1 MYLYKRDGTPRLNM
15 GDEVRSIF
23 SSAPTKINTPVP
35 ICWMPAARG
44 ICPQKS
50 LYDFTTE
57 TQDSAH
63 LAAPAHPGSAELAR
77 HAPRRA
83 PYGRQGPWWPPRAL
97 SPEPGGRLAGPRHS
111 LGRATTYLA
120 EKVAPGELLN
130 HNISAARSIL

>member
-44 ICPQKS
+44 ICPQRP

-57 TQDSAH
+57 TQAFLMCWIEFFKLLRKVVG
-63 LAAPAHPGSAELAR
+63 LAKRNPSFCQRQRARDATRRPRILLGGGADAGLAR
-77 HAPRRA
+77 M
-83 PYGRQGPWWPPRAL
+83 
-97 SPEPGGRLAGPRHS
+97 SV
-111 LGRATTYLA
+111 
-120 EKVAPGELLN
+120 EKRPA
-130 HNISAARSIL
+130 

>member
-44 ICPQKS
+44 ICPQRP

-57 TQDSAH
+57 TQAFSMGWIEFFKLLRKVVGFGMEVGVRDNAC
-63 LAAPAHPGSAELAR
+63 
-77 HAPRRA
+77 
-83 PYGRQGPWWPPRAL
+83 
-97 SPEPGGRLAGPRHS
+97 
-111 LGRATTYLA
+111 
-120 EKVAPGELLN
+120 EKQA
-130 HNISAARSIL
+130 